1 MRRKIAKITIATLVA
16 PLVLSAALTA
26 TSASAS
32 GGDDDHDESDDDESP
47 ESSVPG
53 SSVPVLSV
61 PVPSVPGSPAPG
73 ASLPGDRV
81 REIVQALDRAIEAL
95 KKSSAPA
102 SVKASLVPQLEA
114 IRERITSR
122 QAVSQAE
129 VQAVLD
135 AVRAALSPV
144 ISTPST
150 LPGAPVP
157 STSVPTAPGAPS
169 IPGSTV
175 PSGGSRR
182 TEVLKA
188 IQKMVEQVQKS
199 SLDPQTKQQL
209 LATMQGLVDRINSG
223 QVPASDEIERVLKAA
238 EKVLKALRPG
248 TPSSLPGNDD
258 DNDGS
263 DDDGIDDHDGNDD
276 GDDDGNDD
284 DSVVTVPGSDDGSDD
299 VAVPER
305 SQPSPDQLR
314 ARMLAVV
321 DEALRLLDGRTTDEA
336 QAAITALQAVKTSL
350 EAGELPSREVFE
362 EARRL
367 AREALET
374 NPADQALVT
383 LAGVIAAVQ
392 QSNAPDSVKQAILAV
407 LEAARQTI
415 LSDPTVDPQEVVH
428 DALER
433 VRDLRVAESVR
444 KLVELSNRLEAIAV
458 EQGNSAAVSLIDQA
472 QALLTPVDGS
482 LPNRDD
488 VHRAKRLL
496 RRAAHLLRPPTTST
510 VPGSSTTVAPS
521 TSVPDTSVDTTTA
534 PPTTV

>member
-53 SSVPVLSV
+53 SSIPVLSV

-157 STSVPTAPGAPS
+157 STSVPTAPGVPS

-258 DNDGS
+258 ANDGS
-263 DDDGIDDHDGNDD
+263 DDDGSDDHDGNDD
-276 GDDDGNDD
+276 HGND

-336 QAAITALQAVKTSL
+336 LAAITALQAVKTSL

>member
-1 MRRKIAKITIATLVA
+1 MRRRIAKITIATLVA

-32 GGDDDHDESDDDESP
+32 GGDDDHDESDDDDSP

-53 SSVPVLSV
+53 SSIPDLSV

-135 AVRAALSPV
+135 AVRAALSTV

-150 LPGAPVP
+150 LPGAPAP

-175 PSGGSRR
+175 PTGGSRR
-182 TEVLKA
+182 TEVLRA

-209 LATMQGLVDRINSG
+209 LATMQALVDRINSG

-248 TPSSLPGNDD
+248 TPSSLPQNDD
-258 DNDGS
+258 ENDGS
-263 DDDGIDDHDGNDD
+263 DDDGSDEHDGNDD
-276 GDDDGNDD
+276 HGNDD
-284 DSVVTVPGSDDGSDD
+284 DGVVTVPGSDDGADD
-299 VAVPER
+299 DAVPER

-336 QAAITALQAVKTSL
+336 LAAITALQAVKTSL

-482 LPNRDD
+482 LPSRDD